1 MPRVKLPLPLPI
13 SRPLL
18 AAGLG
23 VVALAVMV
31 VGFLYLDG
39 AFQQDPEALL
49 RQHGGYRITLQAH
62 CPARLPGCDVGD
74 LLSPLSDVL
83 SGRIR
88 DGLDIGDAQVRQQ
101 GSSQVV
107 VYLPGLADPTGAVA
121 LLTTPGHLQII
132 STGYQQ
138 VPIGT
143 SVAGETCSSSCDA
156 THFPIVFDGAELDP
170 NSVAAQPDSQSGQPI
185 VTFAFAGTARDRF
198 AQYTQS
204 HIGEYLTIVLDD
216 KVIVSSTIQSQISGE
231 GQITGLSSM
240 AEAQRLAAYLKD
252 GMLPLDLTAVT
263 VTQVAPEGA

>member
-1 MPRVKLPLPLPI
+1 MPRVKLPLPI

-23 VVALAVMV
+23 AVVLVAVV

-49 RQHGGYRITLQAH
+49 RQHGGYRITLQAR
-62 CPARLPGCDVGD
+62 CPARLPGCDLGE
-74 LLSPLSDVL
+74 LLPTLSDVL
-83 SGRIR
+83 TSRAG
-88 DGLDIGDAQVRQQ
+88 DGLHIGNGVVRQQ

-107 VYLPGLADPTGAVA
+107 VYLPGLTDPTGAVA

-132 STGYQQ
+132 DTGYQQ
-138 VPIGT
+138 LAAGA
-143 SVAGETCSSSCDA
+143 SVAGMTCSSSCDA
-156 THFPIVFDGAELDP
+156 LHFPVVVDGAELDP
-170 NSVAAQPDSQSGQPI
+170 NSVAAQSDPSGQPI

-216 KVIVSSTIQSQISGE
+216 KVIESATIQSQISGE
-231 GQITGLSSM
+231 GQIAGLSSM
-240 AEAQRLAAYLKD
+240 AEALRLAAYLKD
-252 GMLPLDLTAVT
+252 GMLPLDLTVVAA
-263 VTQVAPEGA
+263 TQVSPGGGA